1 MSKILTD
8 AVKASGVNSKVT
20 GLKEVLDGL
29 TVSDLSTTEVYVQE
43 VVDKNDQD
51 FPLTEYLEGLIRWAI
66 VLYSNFFI
74 T

>member
-66 VLYSNFFI
+66 VLYSNFI